1 MPSSYTHTLRI
12 TFAHDGP
19 KLEITNVQRV
29 AMRAPAALP
38 PAGDNQAG
46 YWLEV
51 RDSKGALLYHR
62 PIHDPLRQHVESF
75 GEAAGAP
82 TQRLADAGDRG
93 EFEVLVPDLPDAQT
107 FRLHGPTLAPAGIGT
122 AAAAARLASPGGTLS
137 AHSFDELRARAGQG
151 G

>member
-82 TQRLADAGDRG
+82 TQRLADAGG
-93 EFEVLVPDLPDAQT
+93 EGASVV
-107 FRLHGPTLAPAGIGT
+107 FRILG
-122 AAAAARLASPGGTLS
+122 ASSGAVRKMAS
-137 AHSFDELRARAGQG
+137 VNRRS
-151 G
+151 